1 MLSALIQA
9 QAACEEAGSLLETH
23 DEPDAEHFR
32 QKLIELETQMR
43 AVWEDI
49 ECGFGSSSG

>member
-1 MLSALIQA
+1 VLSALIQA